1 MSGVSS
7 AQAPPVEAVVSVES
21 VSKSYPGVLALD
33 GVSFDLRAG
42 EVHALVGENGAG
54 KSTLIRILSGDV
66 QPEAGRVCVRGHDVS
81 FNSPGDARRSGIV
94 TIFQELMIVPDMTV
108 AENIVLGDEPGA
120 GPFRQLY
127 SRRRAE
133 QASAKILHSLDQRST
148 IDPRRTAATLST
160 GQKQIVEIARALIQ
174 RAPVII
180 LDEPTAALSDS
191 ESENLLRILRQMR
204 GEGAAI
210 LFVSHR
216 LEEVCSIA
224 DRITVLRGGRR
235 IATLAAAEVTG
246 TGRLIEL
253 MIGRPLSEMFPPRN
267 PKIGDTVLSVHNASR
282 QGAFDNVSFDVRAG
296 EVLGLAGLIGAGRT
310 EVTRAIFGADRL
322 DSGTITKGGRTLA
335 IATPA
340 DAMEAGIAY
349 LPEDRKT
356 QGLVL
361 SLSGYE
367 NLIMTSLKR
376 HSPFGVVS
384 WRGVTA
390 AARDVARRLQFRG
403 NLGAAASTNSGGNQ
417 QKLVIGKWVLSNAD
431 VLIFD
436 EPTRGVDV
444 GAKAE
449 IYRLIHE
456 LAGGGRAVIVVSSEM
471 MELVNL
477 CHRIVVMSGG
487 RIYDEMT
494 AEEFDDRRILDAAFA
509 AHVSA
514 PASLSEGHVCGSR
527 HPMQVGASE

>member
-1 MSGVSS
+1 MSSDASVEG
-7 AQAPPVEAVVSVES
+7 QPMEAVVSVEE

-33 GVSFDLRAG
+33 GVSFDLRPG

-66 QPEAGRVCVRGHDVS
+66 QPDAGRIYARGRDVS
-81 FNSPGDARRSGIV
+81 FNSPGDARRRGIV

-108 AENIVLGDEPGA
+108 AENIVLGDEPCA
-120 GPFRQLY
+120 GPLRQIY

-133 QASAKILHSLDQRST
+133 LAASEILRSLDQGSA
-148 IDPRRTAATLST
+148 INARRIASTLST

-191 ESENLLRILRQMR
+191 ESETLLRILRQMR
-204 GEGAAI
+204 DEGAAI

-216 LEEVCSIA
+216 LEEVRGIA

-235 IATLAAAEVTG
+235 IATLAASEVTG
-246 TGRLIEL
+246 TGQLIEL

-267 PKIGDTVLSVHNASR
+267 AKIGEIVLSVRGASR
-282 QGAFDNVSFDVRAG
+282 RGAFEDITFEVRAG
-296 EVLGLAGLIGAGRT
+296 EVLGMAGLVGAGRT
-310 EVTRAIFGADRL
+310 EVTRAIFGADPL
-322 DSGTITKGGRTLA
+322 DGGTITKDGRTLDV
-335 IATPA
+335 ATPA
-340 DAMEAGIAY
+340 DAMKAGIAY

-384 WRGVTA
+384 WRGVTV
-390 AARDVARRLQFRG
+390 AAREVARRLQFRG

-417 QKLVIGKWVLSNAD
+417 QKLVIGKWVLSDAD

-436 EPTRGVDV
+436 EPTRGIDV

-456 LAGGGRAVIVVSSEM
+456 LAGAGRAVIVVSSEI

-487 RIYDEMT
+487 RIYDEMN
-494 AEEFDDRRILDAAFA
+494 ADEFDDRRILDAAFA
-509 AHVSA
+509 AHVSV
-514 PASLSEGHVCGSR
+514 PGSLSERFVRASGH
-527 HPMQVGASE
+527 PT

>member
-1 MSGVSS
+1 MSGVASVEG
-7 AQAPPVEAVVSVES
+7 QAVNAVVSTEE
-21 VSKSYPGVLALD
+21 VSKFYPGVLALD
-33 GVSFDLRAG
+33 GVSFDLRPG

-66 QPEAGRVCVRGHDVS
+66 QPDAGRISVRGRDVS

-108 AENIVLGDEPGA
+108 AENIVLGNEPGA
-120 GPFRQLY
+120 GPLRQLY

-133 QASAKILHSLDQRST
+133 QASSKILHSLDQRST
-148 IDPRRTAATLST
+148 INPRWTASTLST
-160 GQKQIVEIARALIQ
+160 GQKQIVEICRALIQ

-191 ESENLLRILRQMR
+191 ESETLLRILRQMR
-204 GEGAAI
+204 DEGAAI

-216 LEEVCSIA
+216 LEEVRSIA
-224 DRITVLRGGRR
+224 DRVTVLRGGRR
-235 IATLAAAEVTG
+235 VATLAANEVTG
-246 TGRLIEL
+246 TGQLIEL

-267 PKIGDTVLSVHNASR
+267 VKIGETVLSVRGASR
-282 QGAFDNVSFDVRAG
+282 EGAFENISFEVRAG
-296 EVLGLAGLIGAGRT
+296 EVLGLAGLVGAGRT
-310 EVTRAIFGADRL
+310 EVMRAIFGADPL
-322 DSGTITKGGRTLA
+322 DSGTISKNGRTLDV
-335 IATPA
+335 ATPA
-340 DAMEAGIAY
+340 NALEAGIAY

-361 SLSGYE
+361 SLSGSE

-376 HSPFGVVS
+376 HSPFGIVS

-403 NLGAAASTNSGGNQ
+403 NLSAAASTNSGGNQ
-417 QKLVIGKWVLSNAD
+417 QKLVIGKWVLSDAD

-436 EPTRGVDV
+436 EPTRGIDI

-456 LAGGGRAVIVVSSEM
+456 LAGAGRAVIVVSSEII
-471 MELVNL
+471 ELVNL

-487 RIYDEMT
+487 RICDEMN
-494 AEEFDDRRILDAAFA
+494 ADEFDDRRILDAAFA
-509 AHVSA
+509 AHVSV
-514 PASLSEGHVCGSR
+514 PESSSERFVRASG
-527 HPMQVGASE
+527 HPM

>member
-1 MSGVSS
+1 MSV
-7 AQAPPVEAVVSVES
+7 AATENQPVEAIVAVEE

-33 GVSFDLRAG
+33 GASLDLRPG

-66 QPEAGRVCVRGHDVS
+66 MPDSGRIRVRGREVT

-108 AENIVLGDEPGA
+108 AENIVLGDEPGT
-120 GPFRQLY
+120 GPLRQLY
-127 SRRRAE
+127 SRARAE
-133 QASAKILHSLDQRST
+133 QVSAEILRSLDLRTS
-148 IDPRRTAATLST
+148 IDPRRPASSLST
-160 GQKQIVEIARALIQ
+160 GQKQIVEIARALVR

-180 LDEPTAALSDS
+180 LDEPTAALPDN
-191 ESENLLRILRQMR
+191 ESAILLRILRQMR

-210 LFVSHR
+210 LFISHR
-216 LEEVCSIA
+216 LEEVRGIA
-224 DRITVLRGGRR
+224 DRVTVLRGGRR
-235 IATLAAAEVTG
+235 ITTLGVSELAG
-246 TGRLIEL
+246 TDQLIEL

-267 PKIGDTVLSVHNASR
+267 SKIGDTVLSVR
-282 QGAFDNVSFDVRAG
+282 GVTRRGVFDNVSFEVRAG

-310 EVTRAIFGADRL
+310 EVMRAVFGADPL
-322 DSGTITKGGRTLA
+322 DSGTISRGGRVLS

-340 DAMEAGIAY
+340 DAMQAGIAY

-367 NLIMTSLKR
+367 NLVMTSLRR
-376 HSPFGVVS
+376 HSSFGVVS
-384 WRGVTA
+384 WRGVTTT
-390 AARDVARRLQFRG
+390 AREVARRLQFRG
-403 NLGAAASTNSGGNQ
+403 ALSATASTNSGGNQ
-417 QKLVIGKWVLSNAD
+417 QKLVIGKWILSNAD

-436 EPTRGVDV
+436 EPTRGIDV

-449 IYRLIHE
+449 IYRIIHE
-456 LAGGGRAVIVVSSEM
+456 LAGAGRAVIVVSSEI
-471 MELVNL
+471 MELTNL

-487 RIYDEMT
+487 RIYDEMS
-494 AEEFDDRRILDAAFA
+494 ADEFDERRILAAAFA
-509 AHVSA
+509 AHMSGRE
-514 PASLSEGHVCGSR
+514 PASAKYARSPGA
-527 HPMQVGASE
+527 PM